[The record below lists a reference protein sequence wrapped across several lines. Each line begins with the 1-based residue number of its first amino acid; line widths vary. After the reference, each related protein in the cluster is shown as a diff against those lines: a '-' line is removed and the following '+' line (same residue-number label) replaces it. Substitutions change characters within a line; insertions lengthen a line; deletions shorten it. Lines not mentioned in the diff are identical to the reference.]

1 MVEEK
6 DQLVQAID
14 RGRFMKSS
22 AGLRIILSLTMALAL
37 FTVPAGALAAEA
49 TVNLG
54 TTEGFAVLAGTTI
67 TNTGPTTIT
76 GDVGLHPGSAFVDT
90 GVTLIGTRQINNAVA
105 ATAKTDL
112 VTAYNDAAGRP
123 VSGRL
128 GVDLGGLTLT
138 PGVYDTG
145 GVVGITGL
153 LTLDAGG
160 DPDAVFII
168 KSTATLITAANSEVR
183 LINGARFCRV
193 FWVVPSSATL
203 GTDSIF
209 VGHILALTSITA
221 DTRARVE
228 GQLLAR
234 NGQVSLAANVVT
246 NEICAATRVIR
257 VTKSASPRS
266 LPNGPGDVTYT
277 YQVTNPGTVELSDVK
292 VADDKISSVRYVSGD
307 VNRDS
312 ILQPGETWTYRAT
325 ARLSRTTSN
334 VVTATGS
341 NASFMSTDTATLTVD
356 VGSADTE
363 VGQRLPDTATPWSGM
378 LLLGGL
384 LTLFGA
390 VGWAKNR
397 IHA

>member
-1 MVEEK
+1 
-6 DQLVQAID
+6 
-14 RGRFMKSS
+14 MKIS
-22 AGLRIILSLTMALAL
+22 AGLRAVLTLATAMALFA
-37 FTVPAGALAAEA
+37 FPAGAFAAEP

-54 TTEGFAVLAGTTI
+54 TSAGFAVLAGTTI

-76 GDVGLHPGSAFVDT
+76 GDVGIHPGSAFVDT

-105 ATAKTDL
+105 SRAKTDL

-128 GVDLGGLTLT
+128 AVDLGGLTLS

-183 LINGARFCRV
+183 LVNGARFCRV

-203 GTDSIF
+203 GTDSKF
-209 VGHILALTSITA
+209 VGHIFALTDINVQ
-221 DTRARVE
+221 TRASVE

-234 NGQVSLAANVVT
+234 NGQVTLDTNVVR
-246 NEICAATRVIR
+246 NEICAATRMIR
-257 VTKSASPRS
+257 VTKSASPSS
-266 LPNGPGDVTYT
+266 LPNGPGTVTYT
-277 YQVTNPGTVELSDVK
+277 YQVTNPGAVELSDIK
-292 VADDKISSVRYVSGD
+292 VADNKISTVSYVSGD
-307 VNRDS
+307 TNRDS
-312 ILQPGETWTYRAT
+312 ILQSGETWTYRAT
-325 ARLSRTTSN
+325 ARLSRTTTN
-334 VVTATGS
+334 VVTATGIG
-341 NASFMSTDTATLTVD
+341 ASVMTSDTATLTVN
-356 VGSADTE
+356 VGSAAQATDSA
-363 VGQRLPDTATPWSGM
+363 VGQRLPDTSTQWGTM
-378 LLLGGL
+378 LMVGIL